1 EAVSGKAPQLWFGD
15 HSRQQRPRLHR
26 LERELDKVIRSRVLN
41 PRWIEAMQQHGYKGG
56 FEMAASLD
64 YLFAYDASTGRVP
77 DWSYGAI
84 CSQWLDDPAVLAF
97 LSRSNPWAL
106 RDMAERLLEASQ
118 RGLWESADQQQLKR
132 LRELLLDAEALVEG

>member
-1 EAVSGKAPQLWFGD
+1 
-15 HSRQQRPRLHR
+15 
-26 LERELDKVIRSRVLN
+26 
-41 PRWIEAMQQHGYKGG
+41 
-56 FEMAASLD
+56 
-64 YLFAYDASTGRVP
+64 
-77 DWSYGAI
+77 
-84 CSQWLDDPAVLAF
+84 VLAF